1 MRCSYLHAHAGAYI
15 ASNGARIPALEGD
28 FSLNAANA
36 VTANLLLR
44 MGLSRLA
51 PTHDLNGVQLAGLA
65 RSLGRR

>member
-1 MRCSYLHAHAGAYI
+1 MHGHAGTYL
-15 ASNGARIPALEGD
+15 ASTGARIPALEGD

-36 VTANLLLR
+36 VTADLLLR

-65 RSLGRR
+65 RSLGHR